1 MILETMVSNYTLYLK
16 LSWYMV
22 YGITNNLKLKCHKLF
37 YLLYNFDTWFS
48 FTCKRLSSKEFIMKI
63 LGIEI
68 YKKSNEKI
76 YIFNIFNGHEHCLID
91 LDKRIEIYASIS
103 LPFYQN
109 NN

>member
-1 MILETMVSNYTLYLK
+1 MILETMVSNYTLYWK

-22 YGITNNLKLKCHKLF
+22 YGITNNLKLKCHELF

-48 FTCKRLSSKEFIMKI
+48 FTCKRLSSEEFIMKI

-68 YKKSNEKI
+68 YKKMKWMNI
-76 YIFNIFNGHEHCLID
+76 YIYIVKMI
-91 LDKRIEIYASIS
+91 KMYAFIS
-103 LPFYQN
+103 LLFYQN